1 MNHFKLKILI
11 IYIYGVARKDGWVI
25 QEKEIHFQL
34 IIHIQLLDIL
44 IEMLSHLNL
53 MQGFLYNNILFL
65 FIKLKHLFSM
75 FEF

>member
-1 MNHFKLKILI
+1 M
-11 IYIYGVARKDGWVI
+11 YGVARKDGWVI
-25 QEKEIHFQL
+25 QEKEIHLQL